1 MLANEPAI
9 EDHASTIWDWV
20 NNGCPGAVTLL
31 QRPSSEKYRN
41 TFVLIWTDLNLAGG
55 IQQISLDVHY
65 EGEKLEAG
73 KPLKALGSLWVK
85 GMDGALKPEQQASST
100 QKQKLLAHIGD
111 TSPDPKKYPRY
122 GRY

>member
-1 MLANEPAI
+1 MQANQPAI
-9 EDHASTIWDWV
+9 EDHASTIWQWV
-20 NNGCPGAVTLL
+20 NSGCLGTVTIL
-31 QRPSSEKYRN
+31 QRPSAEQYPN
-41 TFVLIWTDLNLAGG
+41 TFVLIWTGLNLAGG

-85 GMDGALKPEQQASST
+85 GMDGALKPEQQASFA
-100 QKQKLLAHIGD
+100 QKEKLLAQIGD
-111 TSPDPKKYPRY
+111 ISPDPKKYQRY